1 MSRDFVREREL
12 AEQALAVAEESY
24 RRTLADCKDRI
35 RAKAEWVREA
45 RRRLIV

>member
-24 RRTLADCKDRI
+24 QRTLGHCREQL
-35 RAKAEWVREA
+35 RAR
-45 RRRLIV
+45 